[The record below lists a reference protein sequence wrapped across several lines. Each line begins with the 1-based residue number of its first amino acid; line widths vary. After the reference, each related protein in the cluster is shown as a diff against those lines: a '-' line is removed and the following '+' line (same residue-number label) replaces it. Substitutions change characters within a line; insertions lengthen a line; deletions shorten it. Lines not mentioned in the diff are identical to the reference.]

1 MGFVPIM
8 NIPRDKGD
16 KTGTQKSNL
25 MATEKESKGSTM
37 MGKIHSLLIAHSQK
51 VLTAVH
57 ALKSAS
63 EAWQKGDRAELEKY
77 VDQLSKIEKEADSL
91 RRNIARELSRSD
103 MTHSKTELFRRLAHT
118 TDDVADTA
126 KRAGRFLLI
135 IQDLLVPPEM
145 KGDIVKMT
153 SMSQAAMSNLAEA
166 IHCLSEPTERRIE
179 YIATITDLEE
189 SVDDVEFKLQLE
201 AARLQ
206 LDTWSTI
213 IFWRLI
219 LTISRIADF
228 VEDAADELLVY
239 EGEL

>member
-1 MGFVPIM
+1 MD
-8 NIPRDKGD
+8 R
-16 KTGTQKSNL
+16 
-25 MATEKESKGSTM
+25 
-37 MGKIHSLLIAHSQK
+37 IHGLLIAHSQK
-51 VLTAVH
+51 VLMAVH

-63 EAWQKGDRAELEKY
+63 EGWREGDHEELKLRVDELEKLE
-77 VDQLSKIEKEADSL
+77 QEADSL
-91 RRNIARELSRSD
+91 RRNVARELSASD
-103 MTHSKTELFRRLAHT
+103 LPYTRTELFRRLVHT

-135 IQDLLVPPEM
+135 IENLLLPPDM
-145 KGDIVKMT
+145 KGDVVKMT

-166 IHCLSEPTERRIE
+166 IHCLSEPPECRLE
-179 YIATITDLEE
+179 YVGRVSDLEE

-201 AARLQ
+201 ASKLR

-228 VEDAADELLVY
+228 VEDAADELLAY